1 MSHCT
6 KKKLQKLNPSGN
18 FSQFDPQKFVPANL
32 KRWPIHKIKAHK
44 NFMLHGIRWFFFH
57 PFNWNVIWFPFNVS
71 TLSTFSFL
79 CKAVSLVVHFLPSYI
94 SFFFQA
100 KERRHELQKLR
111 ALQSYYETKCRR
123 MKKIKSKKY
132 VSKWTSRCVLEV
144 IGLVS
149 QHNIY
154 RSTFII

>member
-79 CKAVSLVVHFLPSYI
+79 CKAVSLLVHFLPSYI
-94 SFFFQA
+94 SFFFSGKG
-100 KERRHELQKLR
+100 KE
-111 ALQSYYETKCRR
+111 T
-123 MKKIKSKKY
+123 
-132 VSKWTSRCVLEV
+132 WTSETTSTPVILWNKMSQDEENQKQKVCFQVNFQVCV
-144 IGLVS
+144 GSYRTCVS
-149 QHNIY
+149 
-154 RSTFII
+154 T

>member
-71 TLSTFSFL
+71 TLRTFSFL

-94 SFFFQA
+94 SFFFRQR
-100 KERRHELQKLR
+100 KGDMNFRN
-111 ALQSYYETKCRR
+111 YEHSSHI
-123 MKKIKSKKY
+123 MKQNVAGWRKSKAKSMFPSELPG
-132 VSKWTSRCVLEV
+132 VCWKL
-144 IGLVS
+144 
-149 QHNIY
+149 
-154 RSTFII
+154 